1 VQKYEMK
8 GPSQLHQPNM
18 DELPSSV
25 DKNEKFDQWVYNTE
39 RVCTLCIFDIVTHSL
54 KRILF
59 FYG

>member
-1 VQKYEMK
+1 MK